1 LQVEHGLPE
10 RIVDPFRDTS
20 KATLGAMPSSSRG
33 YQAALRLALAAAPAA
48 GWVSPRIRGAIQARR
63 HAGQRLLE
71 WSRTKRE
78 SHRPLAWFHASS
90 VGEGLQAQSVL
101 VAFRRLCPGCQVV
114 YTHFS
119 PSAEGL
125 ARRMEADV
133 ADYLPWDL
141 TREMTLLLRALAPD
155 LLVFV
160 KLDVWPEL
168 STRAAD
174 SGARVALV
182 AGTVSPGSSRLRGP
196 IRNVLRPGYRAMAA
210 AAVIAEEDG
219 RRLEQLGVLPER
231 IRILGD
237 PRCDSVAERVR
248 GVSPDEPLLRFGRG
262 APTLVAGST
271 WPADEHVVLQAFQE
285 LRRERPDAR
294 LILAPHE
301 PTSDSLA
308 RLERRATT
316 VGLPPIRLS
325 AADGPQTILLI
336 DRVGVLATLYGTG
349 TMAYVGGGFGRAGL
363 HSVLEPA
370 AWALPVTFGPRWQN
384 SRDAALLLDAGGA
397 VALPSRA
404 MGSAAAALY
413 AQWHRW
419 IANEESRRAQGEA
432 ARQVVER
439 GLGAAERSAGM
450 LVELLR
456 TPA

>member
-1 LQVEHGLPE
+1 
-10 RIVDPFRDTS
+10 
-20 KATLGAMPSSSRG
+20 MPSTARG
-33 YQAALRLALAAAPAA
+33 YQAALRLALAVAPAA
-48 GWVSPRIRGAIQARR
+48 GWVSPRILAGIQARR
-63 HAGQRLLE
+63 HAGERLLE
-71 WSRTKRE
+71 WSRSKRE
-78 SHRPLAWFHASS
+78 PHRPLAWFHASS

-101 VAFRRLCPGCQVV
+101 VAFRRLCPQCQVV

-119 PSAEGL
+119 PSAEAL
-125 ARRMEADV
+125 ARRIEADV

-141 TREMTLLLRALAPD
+141 TREMALLLRALAPD

-182 AGTVSPGSSRLRGP
+182 AGTVSPGSGRLRKP
-196 IRNVLRPGYRAMAA
+196 VRNVLRPGYRAMAA
-210 AAVIAEEDG
+210 AAVIAQEDG
-219 RRLEQLGVLPER
+219 RRLEQLGVLPGR

-237 PRCDSVAERVR
+237 PRFDSVAERVR
-248 GVSPDEPLLRFGRG
+248 GISPDEPLLRFGGG

-294 LILAPHE
+294 LILVPHE
-301 PTSDSLA
+301 PTSDCLA
-308 RLERRATT
+308 RLERSATT
-316 VGLPPIRLS
+316 AGLPAPIRLS
-325 AADGPQTILLI
+325 AADGPQALLLI
-336 DRVGVLATLYGTG
+336 DRVGVLATLYGAG

-363 HSVLEPA
+363 HSALEPA
-370 AWALPVTFGPRWQN
+370 AWGLPVIFGPRWQN

-397 VALPSRA
+397 VALPRRA
-404 MGSAAAALY
+404 MGSAASALY
-413 AQWHRW
+413 AQWNRW

-450 LVELLR
+450 LIELLR
-456 TPA
+456 TPV